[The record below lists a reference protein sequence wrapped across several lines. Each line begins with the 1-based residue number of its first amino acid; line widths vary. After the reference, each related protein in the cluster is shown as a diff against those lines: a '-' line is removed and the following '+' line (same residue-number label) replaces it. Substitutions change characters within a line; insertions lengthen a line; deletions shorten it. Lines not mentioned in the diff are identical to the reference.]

1 MGLLEIH
8 DGGCLRLFGPVEI
21 WQRQRIAF
29 GSERVFRSP
38 TISQEPLVG
47 EHGLVLAGGL
57 RAIHRTI
64 CATQD
69 GRNVERLAPRVG

>member
-64 CATQD
+64 CAAQD
-69 GRNVERLAPRVG
+69 GGDVEWFASRVG